1 VRVNVG
7 DLVNYMFGSVELIG
21 VVLKVSK
28 VTKSMWGGP
37 NLPEFTMRLL
47 EIDGYISDW
56 DVWHRDV
63 IVILSEARRPGK
75 DQVLDDSSPMASVR
89 NHPEGNPW
97 HCDRG

>member
-1 VRVNVG
+1 MRVGVG
-7 DLVNYMFGSVELIG
+7 DLVSYMFGSVELIG
-21 VVLKVSK
+21 VVLKVTR

-37 NLPEFTMRLL
+37 KRPEFTMRLL

-75 DQVLDDSSPMASVR
+75 DQVLDDSSPMVSVR
-89 NHPEGNPW
+89 DNPEGNPW
-97 HCDRG
+97 HCD

>member
-1 VRVNVG
+1 MRVDVG
-7 DLVNYMFGSVELIG
+7 DLVNYMFGSVEIIG

-37 NLPEFTMRLL
+37 KPPEFTMRLL

-75 DQVLDDSSPMASVR
+75 DQVLDDSSPMVSVR
-89 NHPEGNPW
+89 DNPEGNPR